1 MDKPKIFY
9 EDNKTGKKRLTILI
23 VALSI
28 CSIGW
33 TLAMILSFVVPVPDG
48 FPQNKFEDNLVD
60 NIFIIIFLV
69 ALATVV
75 IALIIFRFKSH
86 RFDYAISVTEDEIR
100 FAVPVKNKKIFKTT
114 EFVSYEIIDKLNQ
127 FARVKLVFADET
139 ETIVNTRKFYELK
152 TALEYI
158 LTKNRTHQ
166 SLNDDNEIYTDK

>member
-9 EDNKTGKKRLTILI
+9 EDNKIGKKRLTILI

-75 IALIIFRFKSH
+75 VALIIFRFKSR
-86 RFDYAISVTEDEIR
+86 RFDYAIAITDDEIQ
-100 FAVPVKNKKIFKTT
+100 FAIPVNNKKVFNTK
-114 EFVSYEIIDKLNQ
+114 EFINYEIIDKINS
-127 FARVKLVFADET
+127 FARVKLVFKDKI
-139 ETIVNTRKFYELK
+139 ETIINTRKFYELK

-158 LTKNRTHQ
+158 LTKNQAQQ
-166 SLNDDNEIYTDK
+166 S